1 MKAHISLFVLPAL
14 VLSAP
19 EANPEPAAN
28 PQLQALIP
36 LALGGLTLGAIG
48 LGAAGI
54 GSAALGAAAGAA
66 RDCECARNFQPP
78 PCSGSWVSKVVK
90 HCH

>member
-1 MKAHISLFVLPAL
+1 MKTQLFLLALPAL

-19 EANPEPAAN
+19 KAEPEPAAD

-36 LALGGLTLGAIG
+36 LAIGGLTLGALG
-48 LGAAGI
+48 LGAASV
-54 GSAALGAAAGAA
+54 GSAALGAA

-78 PCSGSWVSKVVK
+78 SCSGSWVSKIDSYVK
-90 HCH
+90 FY

>member
-1 MKAHISLFVLPAL
+1 MKAHFIFLALPAL

-19 EANPEPAAN
+19 KAKPEPAAD

-36 LALGGLTLGAIG
+36 LAIGGLTLGALG
-48 LGAAGI
+48 LGAASV
-54 GSAALGAAAGAA
+54 GSAALGAV

-78 PCSGSWVSKVVK
+78 PCSGTWVSKIVSYVK
-90 HCH
+90 SY